1 MDSYESEVA
10 GSIPVVSIVTRDSSD
25 GRATDCSSVGRVFE
39 SLSRDYYIFS
49 IGDVA
54 QMVEH
59 LLSMREVGGSMP
71 LVSTHHVGG
80 VV

>member
-1 MDSYESEVA
+1 MCTCSDLLVIAQMVERRTVEVKK
-10 GSIPVVSIVTRDSSD
+10 I
-25 GRATDCSSVGRVFE
+25 SVGRVFE

-59 LLSMREVGGSMP
+59 PLSMREVEGSMP
-71 LVSTHHVGG
+71 FVSTSRWQSGLMRQT
-80 VV
+80 